1 MGLHAALLRAEQGRR
16 LAEEAP
22 LPALERFEGKEPTVS
37 PWDSILPLAIS
48 TLASGHARVPAATQP
63 SPAD

>member
-22 LPALERFEGKEPTVS
+22 LPALERFEGKEPTV
-37 PWDSILPLAIS
+37 
-48 TLASGHARVPAATQP
+48 
-63 SPAD
+63 